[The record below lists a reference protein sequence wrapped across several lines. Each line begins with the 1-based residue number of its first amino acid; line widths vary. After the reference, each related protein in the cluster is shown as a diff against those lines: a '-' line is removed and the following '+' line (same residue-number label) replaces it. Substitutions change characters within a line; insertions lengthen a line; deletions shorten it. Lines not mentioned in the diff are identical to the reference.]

1 MSKHES
7 EFLRDELKVLI
18 HQKRKSEKLQADLLK
33 LEDSS
38 LNAIQST
45 EEILGNLNIALPNL
59 KSLSSNENNQ
69 TISKLK
75 TRSWSDLNEE
85 VQYMDDS
92 DVNISELLNKQEI
105 IKVKDSLKYIRADF
119 NSLNKLDKYDYMM
132 IGLAGTL
139 ASLVDIIFVHMPKNP
154 GFLGAE
160 GSGGGSLS
168 NFIREKLNTSLTPAE
183 LSQLER
189 DNWVPYDASH
199 SKGLNRVVEGLGPR
213 THRFQTLGHDP
224 ILAFIFG
231 VKDILKGEM
240 TAIDKHG
247 KIIIQTVNT
256 VDKDIIGMNLFEA
269 IGRAFGHLKSDIATK
284 GGLPVPL
291 MMLVQFLQF
300 GKIGDKDY
308 TFGQVTRMMYRS
320 GYDFGH
326 FISMSIPVMII
337 EVLVRVYFF
346 IKSILD
352 GKSIRESLPFMLSKK
367 NSNPKLNTMLFT
379 AHAIA
384 ASVNAGKIAVTQ
396 NPLSINYTQW
406 LVFAR
411 YSYKEI
417 KWVAFEKQAK
427 QYDYVQKEIDTNW
440 MKVHETLEQTMLLV
454 EDRTLKL

>member
-1 MSKHES
+1 MSQGNS
-7 EFLRDELKVLI
+7 DFLKDELKVLI
-18 HQKRKSEKLQADLLK
+18 HQKRESDKLQTGL
-33 LEDSS
+33 SS
-38 LNAIQST
+38 IENITLNSIRET
-45 EEILGNLNIALPNL
+45 EEILNKLNIVIPNPIE
-59 KSLSSNENNQ
+59 SSTTEDKE
-69 TISKLK
+69 TMSKLK
-75 TRSWSDLNEE
+75 TRNWNDLIDE
-85 VQYMDDS
+85 VQYINDS
-92 DVNISELLNKQEI
+92 EVNISELLNEQEI
-105 IKVKDSLKYIRADF
+105 TKVKESLKNIRADF
-119 NSLNKLDKYDYMM
+119 NSLNNLDKYDYMM

-154 GFLGAE
+154 GFLGAK
-160 GSGGGSLS
+160 GSEGGSLS
-168 NFIREKLNTSLTPAE
+168 NFVREKLNASLTPAE
-183 LSQLER
+183 VSQLER

-199 SKGLNRVVEGLGPR
+199 SRRLDKVVEGLGPR

-247 KIIIQTVNT
+247 KIIIQSVNT
-256 VDKDIIGMNLFEA
+256 MNKDIIGMNLFEA
-269 IGRAFGHLKSDIATK
+269 IGRVFGHLKSDIATK
-284 GGLPVPL
+284 GGLPAPL

-326 FISMSIPVMII
+326 FISMSVPVMII

-346 IKSILD
+346 IKSIRD
-352 GKSIRESLPFMLSKK
+352 GKSIKESLPFMISKK

-384 ASVNAGKIAVTQ
+384 TSVNAGKIAVTQ

-406 LVFAR
+406 LVFTR

-417 KWVAFEKQAK
+417 KWTAFEKQAK
-427 QYDYVQKEIDTNW
+427 QFDYVQKEIDTNW
-440 MKVHETLEQTMLLV
+440 MKVHETLEQTMLNV
-454 EDRTLKL
+454 KNGN